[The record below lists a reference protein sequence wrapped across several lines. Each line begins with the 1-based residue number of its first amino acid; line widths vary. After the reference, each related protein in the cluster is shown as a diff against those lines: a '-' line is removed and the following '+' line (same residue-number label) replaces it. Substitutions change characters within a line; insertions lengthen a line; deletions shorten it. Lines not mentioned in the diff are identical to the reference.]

1 MQEARES
8 RTPESTAGG
17 PPAYSVILP
26 RTEASVARARRLVTT
41 SLRDWSLEA
50 GNADVCLVIS
60 ELVTNAVRH
69 ARLDAVHV
77 RVSQVGPRRVRVAV
91 VDRSRSMPR
100 LVQAGVG
107 DESGRG
113 LVAVAGCS
121 AAWGVEPVP
130 WGKRVWADVEVCG
143 GGL

>member
-1 MQEARES
+1 M
-8 RTPESTAGG
+8 
-17 PPAYSVILP
+17 
-26 RTEASVARARRLVTT
+26 ARARRLVTT

-50 GNADVCLVIS
+50 GNADVCLVVS

-100 LVQAGVG
+100 LVRAGVG
-107 DESGRG
+107 EESGRG

-143 GGL
+143 GGS